1 MAQKFMTNPVA
12 GGCDLSSSEENVWG
26 FGQTLPMFFLLIP
39 GLSALETYFEVKT
52 AEMATL
58 HPGPVVPPQAH
69 IPSHHSA
76 STVTEPSEEHKLL
89 SYPSPNQSNS
99 EYSRAKQRSPNPPN
113 LANDASG
120 ANLGTHDEQIQFT
133 PQDEWLRRPTRIDTE
148 MRIGTELPQGDSG
161 TASIL
166 TGVEEHPFQPARRH
180 IASSTG

>member
-1 MAQKFMTNPVA
+1 M
-12 GGCDLSSSEENVWG
+12 G
-26 FGQTLPMFFLLIP
+26 FWTDVTDVLFAHPRTLCIGDIFWYVRSYIDSNFGFWLI
-39 GLSALETYFEVKT
+39 FVQEVKT